1 MNLRVKRDILAF
13 LFLFSVFVCVFCVL
27 FFSVF
32 FIEVDRNIKIKL
44 IRAEKYDQI
53 KGIKCSGVIP
63 YVYTKVPSLS
73 GLSIKKRKEFFIY
86 IVLPSVL
93 IENFKMK
100 NLRNKL
106 FKLKRKMES
115 GSLSEEEMEF
125 LKKLCKKYKAYTV
138 DDLLFKIDTIP
149 VGLALAQAAL
159 ESGWGTSR
167 FFSEANNVFGRWL
180 FGKGL
185 GLRARD
191 SDVRLKRFPSILDSV
206 SDYFYNLNAGW
217 AYESFRVARSYTKS
231 SLHLAEYLEKYS
243 ILGKEYVARLKRLI
257 KENNLDAYDECKIDS
272 DYISCSFSIKRR

>member
-13 LFLFSVFVCVFCVL
+13 LFLFSVFVFVFCVL

-32 FIEVDRNIKIKL
+32 YIEVDRSIKIKL
-44 IRAEKYDQI
+44 IKAEKYTQI
-53 KGIKCSGVIP
+53 KRIRCFKVVP

-100 NLRNKL
+100 NLRSKL
-106 FKLKRKMES
+106 FKLKRRMES

-185 GLRARD
+185 GLRAQD

-217 AYESFRVARSYTKS
+217 AYESFRVARNYTKS

-272 DYISCSFSIKRR
+272 GYISHFFSIKRR